1 MIIFLF
7 HVILVFELLIPFD
20 FSKNWKNALLFWDV
34 PNGNVFITFTEL
46 KNDYFFLFQ
55 VVCLLTKKPF
65 CIFVMIPITGKN
77 RVPIGNIYALRGPKG
92 DMMRIY

>member
-1 MIIFLF
+1 MTLMY
-7 HVILVFELLIPFD
+7 PFN
-20 FSKNWKNALLFWDV
+20 FPKNRKNTLLFYNA
-34 PNGNVFITFTEL
+34 PNENVFITFTEL
-46 KNDYFFLFQ
+46 KSDLCFLFQ

-92 DMMRIY
+92 YMMRIF